1 MSSEPTN
8 SEPEAGGAPPAPESE
23 APPETGPE
31 SGPET
36 SPKTGPA
43 ASPAKSLETGVADPL
58 DVESLLLPISE
69 ASPAG
74 EDVRY
79 AGPYD
84 RIAEARRA
92 DDPSLP
98 QGVWERGLKKADWD
112 RVLSLAR
119 DTLIRQSKDAQIGV
133 WFLEAA
139 LHRAGFAG
147 VSAGL
152 RLLVGLCRTFWDDL
166 HPRADGDDLES
177 RLAPFIWLNEKLAL
191 ELKRIPITR
200 PGSRSDAVP
209 YDFADWEWA
218 ERLENLAERDRGQYE
233 RAMAE
238 GRVTRAKFLGSV
250 MFSPADFYQAQ
261 EAAIVAAQAR
271 LRELSDFLD
280 ERCGKDAPTF
290 RQFGEVLSNILDL
303 TRTFLNEKREKGEVE
318 DDSQA
323 PPPTPGT
330 EEDGSPEARTGAIAI
345 RSRADAYRV
354 LSAAADYLLIHEPHS
369 PTPYLVKRAVS
380 WGHMTLTELLHE
392 LIQDEH
398 DLNQI
403 FKLLGL
409 QSPPGGDNYDGY

>member
-1 MSSEPTN
+1 
-8 SEPEAGGAPPAPESE
+8 
-23 APPETGPE
+23 
-31 SGPET
+31 
-36 SPKTGPA
+36 
-43 ASPAKSLETGVADPL
+43 
-58 DVESLLLPISE
+58 LLLPISE

-92 DDPSLP
+92 EDPSLP

-112 RVLSLAR
+112 QVISLTR
-119 DTLIRQSKDAQIGV
+119 DALIRQSKDVQLGV

-166 HPRADGDDLES
+166 HPRPDGDDWEA

-209 YDFADWEWA
+209 YDIADWEWA

-233 RAMAE
+233 RAMSE

-250 MFSPADFYQAQ
+250 MFSPADFYQTQ

-280 ERCGKDAPTF
+280 ERCGRDAPTF

-303 TRTFLNEKREKGEVE
+303 TRTFLDEKREKGEVE
-318 DDSQA
+318 DDSQRA
-323 PPPTPGT
+323 PVPAELDEAGAA
-330 EEDGSPEARTGAIAI
+330 EARTGPLTI
-345 RSRADAYRV
+345 RSRADAYRI
-354 LSAAADYLLIHEPHS
+354 LSAVADYLLIHEPHS